1 MRVML
6 LVFGAAVHR
15 VMEERTRETTGPVM
29 EDA

>member
-1 MRVML
+1 VML

-15 VMEERTRETTGPVM
+15 VMEERTQETTTGPVM